1 MKDEKKEKTDL
12 IEVDIPVKD
21 KDFGM
26 HPAELED
33 EINQEPVR
41 EEPVR
46 EKDCK
51 VQTKGLPEPKE
62 RQEESKSKMITI
74 PESEKLKRKIEKRS
88 CPFDYKLECKKC
100 RLSQTFLGKGTE
112 EDCSIVRIAQRM
124 PL

>member
-21 KDFGM
+21 KDFGL

-33 EINQEPVR
+33 EINRQPVF
-41 EEPVR
+41 EKPVL

-51 VQTKGLPEPKE
+51 VQTKGLSEPEE
-62 RQEESKSKMITI
+62 RQEESKPKMITI
-74 PESEKLKRKIEKRS
+74 PESEKPERTDEKKR
-88 CPFDYKLECKKC
+88 CPFDSKLECKNC
-100 RLSQTFLGKGTE
+100 RLSQTFLGTGTE
-112 EDCSIVRIAQRM
+112 EACSVVRIAQRM